1 MYFSRRFFNPSSFCF
16 NIDSI
21 KFDFKKGEGSISES
35 KEKINRLLF
44 IDDLKMYSRSEKG
57 LDSLEQTVRIF
68 SENIG
73 MEFRIEKCG
82 M

>member
-1 MYFSRRFFNPSSFCF
+1 MYFSRRFFNPFSFCF

-21 KFDFKKGEGSISES
+21 KFDFKKGEGSTSES

-57 LDSLEQTVRIF
+57 LDSLEQTVRVF

-73 MEFRIEKCG
+73 M
-82 M
+82 